1 MLTNGLIEKWNEVIV
16 KDGDTA
22 EFLYPRAMN
31 TKEQV
36 MDIVNSDTPGYDV
49 KYCIREKNTTGFAE
63 KVTINGQTQWI
74 CNSDTIEEDMF
85 NDTLEQS
92 SQTQAGV
99 LPAPGTDCI
108 GKWTIASKNDVW
120 PNNQNNLN
128 PHTSTVT
135 YKITKEKTGYGKD
148 CKSYMIKN
156 DPVYT
161 DWEEVTVKDGDTAEF
176 LFKNHG
182 TESTKIIKDKED
194 IMTIINRDAQDYN
207 AKYCIRQTG
216 TKGTASQVTV
226 NGKTNY
232 ICSSYSLPPYL
243 K

>member
-22 EFLYPRAMN
+22 EFLYPRGPM
-31 TKEQV
+31 TSIKLQV

-49 KYCIREKNTTGFAE
+49 KYCMRETGTTGFAE
-63 KVTINGQTQWI
+63 RVTINGQTQWI
-74 CNSDTIEEDMF
+74 CNSDTIEEEEEDMF
-85 NDTLEQS
+85 NDTLEPV
-92 SQTQAGV
+92 V
-99 LPAPGTDCI
+99 LPTPGTDCV
-108 GKWTIASKNDVW
+108 GKWTIASENDVW

-161 DWEEVTVKDGDTAEF
+161 DWEEVVVKDGDKAEF

-182 TESTKIIKDKED
+182 SETTKIIKDKKD